1 MTFIGKILVLVVTAF
16 TLIFLGIS
24 TVALSTRKDWP
35 DAVKKAN
42 VTITDLTKKLADAKA
57 QADSAKSVLEAA
69 KAQYEADKKAL
80 ETKLTNIQDE
90 IKRDVLQIKS
100 VREQLGTTHQKA
112 KETMDEVEAKRKQIG
127 DLRAQIT
134 AVEKQTGEFKHY
146 QAELNDL
153 IREMERL
160 LATTSAN
167 NSDLQGR

>member
-1 MTFIGKILVLVVTAF
+1 MTFIGKILVLVITAF
-16 TLIFLGIS
+16 SLFFLGVS
-24 TVALSTRKDWP
+24 TAALSTRKDWP
-35 DAVKKAN
+35 EAIKKAN
-42 VTITDLTKKLADAKA
+42 TNITELTKKLADAKA
-57 QADSAKSVLEAA
+57 QADSVKNVLDAA

-80 ETKLTNIQDE
+80 DTKLTNLQDE
-90 IKRDVLQIKS
+90 IRRDLLQIKS

-134 AVEKQTGEFKHY
+134 AVEKQSAEFKQH

-160 LATTSAN
+160 LETSTAN
-167 NSDLQGR
+167 NTDLQGR